1 MRLVSARW
9 FPTCR
14 YVVTY
19 HAVGKRFVVKSP
31 TTTANTMSSEPLT
44 AERKRMRPEVRRNAV
59 LDAALRVF
67 AEAGFRRAS
76 LTEVGEEAGVTK
88 GCVYHYFDSK
98 EELLL
103 ALMRERSQSAASA
116 CLADAKSATGDE
128 ALAMM
133 VKSLWRK
140 YERDGQL
147 ELTTVALTEL
157 PHAPAVAR
165 VLFDEVAT
173 PNRAFLRDVL
183 NRMNRS
189 SPEARDGNAN
199 EKPSGAI
206 NETMDSTTEVAALN
220 TQTPETDNELAA
232 ILVPFMVMGAALG
245 YRMYRDIDPVKRSS
259 QEIESALLRILQRG
273 V

>member
-1 MRLVSARW
+1 
-9 FPTCR
+9 
-14 YVVTY
+14 
-19 HAVGKRFVVKSP
+19 
-31 TTTANTMSSEPLT
+31 MSSEPLT
-44 AERKRMRPEVRRNAV
+44 AERKRMRPEDRRNAV

-103 ALMRERSQSAASA
+103 ALMRERSPSAASA
-116 CLADAKSATGDE
+116 CLADAKSASGDE

-173 PNRAFLRDVL
+173 PNRAYLRNVL
-183 NRMNRS
+183 NRMNTK
-189 SPEARDGNAN
+189 SPAARDGNVGDDHAAAVDA
-199 EKPSGAI
+199 GAHA
-206 NETMDSTTEVAALN
+206 DVVAAK
-220 TQTPETDNELAA
+220 TQTSDADNELAA

-259 QEIESALLRILQRG
+259 GEIEAALLRILRRG

>member
-1 MRLVSARW
+1 
-9 FPTCR
+9 
-14 YVVTY
+14 
-19 HAVGKRFVVKSP
+19 
-31 TTTANTMSSEPLT
+31 MSTEPAT
-44 AERKRMRPEVRRNAV
+44 IERKRMRPEDRRNAV

-67 AEAGFRRAS
+67 ADAGFRRAS
-76 LTEVGEEAGVTK
+76 LTEVGVEAGVTK

-103 ALMRERSQSAASA
+103 ALMRERSSSAAKA
-116 CLADAKSATGDE
+116 CLAESESSTRDE

-147 ELTTVALTEL
+147 ELSTVALTEL

-173 PNRAFLRDVL
+173 PNRAYLRDVL
-183 NRMNRS
+183 NRMNTKSRAS
-189 SPEARDGNAN
+189 DLTAAETRATNA
-199 EKPSGAI
+199 E
-206 NETMDSTTEVAALN
+206 
-220 TQTPETDNELAA
+220 NELAA
-232 ILVPFMVMGAALG
+232 ILVPYMVMGAALG

-259 QEIESALLRILQRG
+259 EEIEAALLRILQRG
-273 V
+273 L

>member
-1 MRLVSARW
+1 
-9 FPTCR
+9 
-14 YVVTY
+14 
-19 HAVGKRFVVKSP
+19 
-31 TTTANTMSSEPLT
+31 MSSEPLT
-44 AERKRMRPEVRRNAV
+44 AERKRMRPEDRRNAV

-103 ALMRERSQSAASA
+103 ALMRERSPSAASA
-116 CLADAKSATGDE
+116 CLADAKSASGDE

-147 ELTTVALTEL
+147 ELTTMALTEL

-173 PNRAFLRDVL
+173 PNRAYLRNVL
-183 NRMNRS
+183 NRMNTK
-189 SPEARDGNAN
+189 SPAARDGNVGDDHAAAVDA
-199 EKPSGAI
+199 GAHA
-206 NETMDSTTEVAALN
+206 DVVAAK
-220 TQTPETDNELAA
+220 TQTSDADNELAA

-259 QEIESALLRILQRG
+259 EEIEAALLRILRRG